1 MPIQNQSTIRS
12 ENLREFISHRPGL
25 IIRWGIPVFFLL
37 LIVLA
42 IGSYFIYYPDIVH
55 ARAKLNSINPPKPVI
70 TKTGGRIV
78 KLFMGDGWEIKKN
91 DIIGYMESTASH
103 DEVIRLSSILDTLKY
118 FADSNRL
125 EEIPRFWKSTNHSF
139 SMMGELQPT
148 HQGFMQ
154 AYITFKDYLNS
165 GFYVTKKQML
175 NRDLANTKK
184 LLQTL
189 LQQKELQQQ
198 DLAITI
204 QNYNVH
210 DTLHNETLINDIEY
224 RGQQSQLINKKMVI
238 PQLNA
243 SIIGNQSQQHALQK
257 EMLEL
262 DNQIT
267 QQRAIFIQALF
278 AYRSAIE
285 DWKQKFLLTA
295 PENGKFIYAGFLD
308 ENQLLQPNQLIGF
321 VTNKTDKYFAEMLI
335 PQSGFG
341 KVKPGQEVLL
351 KFSGYPAQE
360 YGSVTGRI
368 EYIKEIKTDSG
379 YLAKVWLPNGLV
391 TNYKK
396 PILFSDDLPA
406 DAEIITEKKR
416 LSDRFLKG
424 IKNLVN

>member
-1 MPIQNQSTIRS
+1 
-12 ENLREFISHRPGL
+12 
-25 IIRWGIPVFFLL
+25 
-37 LIVLA
+37 
-42 IGSYFIYYPDIVH
+42 
-55 ARAKLNSINPPKPVI
+55 
-70 TKTGGRIV
+70 
-78 KLFMGDGWEIKKN
+78 MGDKKN

-139 SMMGELQPT
+139 SMLGELQPT

-165 GFYVTKKQML
+165 GFYVTKKQMV

-204 QNYNVH
+204 KNYNVH

-224 RGQQSQLINKKMVI
+224 RGQQSQLINKKMAV

-262 DNQIT
+262 DNQIA

-295 PENGKFIYAGFLD
+295 PENGKFIFAGFLD

-360 YGSVTGRI
+360 FGSVKGRI

-379 YLAKVWLPNGLV
+379 YLSKVWIPNGLV

-396 PILFSDDLPA
+396 SILFSDDLPA